1 MSNVLMYGAEW
12 CGDCRRSKRFLDSNN
27 VEYTYIDVEAD
38 KSAADKVVEINGG
51 AQSIPVIVF
60 SDGTHLTE
68 PSDND
73 LKAKLTSLNILQ
85 KYLQARADVIA
96 APTTTTGNGAFA
108 INSAIAAAIPKARLS
123 ITN

>member
-1 MSNVLMYGAEW
+1 MSNLVMYGAEW

-60 SDGTHLTE
+60 SNGTHLTE
-68 PSDND
+68 PSDID
-73 LKAKLTSLNILQ
+73 LQAKLTALNIL
-85 KYLQARADVIA
+85 
-96 APTTTTGNGAFA
+96 
-108 INSAIAAAIPKARLS
+108 
-123 ITN
+123 